1 MFFLIFW
8 IKNEALIFSLL
19 FFISIIIFYPKKDI
33 LIFSSLFFLLIILR
47 IFLFKL
53 FGLNLDLQSGNYES
67 FLIRDIIQFI
77 SVERI
82 LIILKYFIIAS
93 FKIPIVVFI
102 FLAVYLNFFLEKS
115 LINKILFV
123 NFNLNIFFIFSAYL
137 FTSFP
142 LVFHL
147 STSLDRLF
155 FQVSGFNILAL
166 FILVNRFK
174 LK

>member
-1 MFFLIFW
+1 M
-8 IKNEALIFSLL
+8 
-19 FFISIIIFYPKKDI
+19 
-33 LIFSSLFFLLIILR
+33 
-47 IFLFKL
+47 FKL

-123 NFNLNIFFIFSAYL
+123 NFNLNIFFTA
-137 FTSFP
+137 
-142 LVFHL
+142 
-147 STSLDRLF
+147 
-155 FQVSGFNILAL
+155 
-166 FILVNRFK
+166 K
-174 LK
+174 LE